1 MGEILKFVPVPI
13 GGEVKTPDG
22 GKIKVEYEDPSIARR
37 DQVNTDGT
45 PKHEAGHGVVAEL
58 TGTPVVSMEVGLSGN
73 VRGVTQLVF
82 ANPIAAG
89 SSFDESGNG
98 YDKEIVRS
106 MGLSES
112 AMGSAARAV
121 KNRARD
127 QIHEVAAEVAIK
139 GKISGR
145 QVREAMKDG
154 REGRKVIVL
163 FEDKE
168 GNKIRENR
176 TRAKGLVFVRDMVP
190 DTDYELPQAA

>member
-1 MGEILKFVPVPI
+1 MGEILRFVPVPI
-13 GGEVKTPDG
+13 GGEVGTPDG
-22 GKIKVEYEDPSIARR
+22 GRIRAEYEDPSVARR
-37 DQVNTDGT
+37 DHVNTDGT

-98 YDKEIVRS
+98 YDREIVRS

-112 AMGSAARAV
+112 AMGSAARTV
-121 KNRARD
+121 KNRAKD

-139 GKISGR
+139 GKVSGH

-154 REGRKVIVL
+154 KEGRKVIVL
-163 FEDKE
+163 FKDRAGRNKKE
-168 GNKIRENR
+168 IKTRVKGQVAMIRDIE
-176 TRAKGLVFVRDMVP
+176 
-190 DTDYELPQAA
+190 YELPQVA